1 MTQTRT
7 RRVNALF
14 LTIACAA
21 TVFSAFGCNHT
32 LRGNLAVNER
42 QQFRNDAVMVLKDAA
57 LSDDPYLTSN
67 AIEAISESSAGDA
80 APAIAQNLN
89 TGNRAVTFAALVG
102 LGTLRKGD
110 MIEKYRAAAGD
121 PDPNV
126 RIAAIY
132 ALHRCGDSSRMNEL
146 GRLLTN
152 EKHAGVRANAAFVLG
167 RIGEPS
173 AAKML
178 KAALA
183 REQDE
188 LARRGMLEA
197 LATLKDRGGVNSLIA
212 YGYSADPGQATAGL
226 GALGNAR
233 CPEAQGLYLDR
244 LNRAEAPEVR
254 LQAARAL
261 GRIGYKGY
269 DSSNMLEL
277 ATAHLFYRTTQVKDP
292 NEPAD
297 QQIRRV
303 RALAALALEAIG
315 SPEAL
320 KPLRAAFDAPG
331 QSPYVR
337 VAVARAAVGIIDA
350 TDGRRTAVAVAP

>member
-1 MTQTRT
+1 MTRWP
-7 RRVNALF
+7 F
-14 LTIACAA
+14 LTKLRLFAAGPALLIALTGTGCAP
-21 TVFSAFGCNHT
+21 S
-32 LRGNLAVNER
+32 LRGSLAVSER
-42 QQFRNDAVMVLKDAA
+42 QQFRNEAVMVLKDAA

-80 APAIAQNLN
+80 AIAIEKNLD

-102 LGTLRKGD
+102 LGTLRKAD
-110 MIEKYRAAAGD
+110 MIERFRAASSD
-121 PDPNV
+121 SDPNV

-146 GRLLTN
+146 GRLLSSDSN
-152 EKHAGVRANAAFVLG
+152 AGVRANAAFVLG
-167 RIGEPS
+167 RIGDES
-173 AAKML
+173 ATRIL

-197 LATLKDRGGVNSLIA
+197 LATLKDRRSVNSLIA

-233 CPEAQGLYLDR
+233 CSEAQGLFLDR
-244 LNRAEAPEVR
+244 LNRAEAPEVK

-261 GRIGYKGY
+261 GRIGYRGY
-269 DSSNMLEL
+269 DARNMLDL
-277 ATAHLFYRTTQVKDP
+277 ATAHLFFRTTTVKDP
-292 NEPAD
+292 DEPSDA
-297 QQIRRV
+297 QIRRV
-303 RALAALALEAIG
+303 RALAALACEAIG
-315 SPEAL
+315 SPDAL
-320 KPLRAAFDAPG
+320 KPLKTAFDMPG
-331 QSPYVR
+331 QNPYVR

-350 TDGRRTAVAVAP
+350 TDGRRTVAAGAP